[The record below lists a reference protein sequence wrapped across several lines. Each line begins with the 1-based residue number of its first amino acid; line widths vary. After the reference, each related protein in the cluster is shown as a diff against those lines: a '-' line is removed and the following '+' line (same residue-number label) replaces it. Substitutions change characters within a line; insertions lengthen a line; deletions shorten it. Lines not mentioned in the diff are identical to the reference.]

1 MIMWPAKWMYDL
13 MTDCNRFE
21 IDWNLDQNWS
31 WNWKISLQLSGISH
45 SCHHQDLDIDWTLAQ
60 HWSKSWKISL
70 QLSRIAHIC
79 HHQDLDIDWTL
90 AQHWSKSWKIS
101 PNCWESHIC
110 HHQDLDIDWNLAQH
124 WSKSWKISPTV
135 GNLTS
140 VTTIMRSKS
149 QNGVEKCYSKATW
162 ERPIWDAPKA
172 IFAAKMQSAKSL
184 SNYQYST
191 EHCMNSCC
199 QITAQRI

>member
-1 MIMWPAKWMYDL
+1 MSQKGVMIMWRAKWMYDL
-13 MTDCNRFE
+13 VTDC
-21 IDWNLDQNWS
+21 NLDQNWS
-31 WNWKISLQLSGISH
+31 WNWKISFQLSGICH
-45 SCHHQDLDIDWTLAQ
+45 FCHHQDFEIDWTLAQ
-60 HWSKSWKISL
+60 HSSKSWKISL

-79 HHQDLDIDWTL
+79 HHQDLDIDW
-90 AQHWSKSWKIS
+90 
-101 PNCWESHIC
+101 
-110 HHQDLDIDWNLAQH
+110 NLAQH
-124 WSKSWKISPTV
+124 SSKSWKISPTV

-172 IFAAKMQSAKSL
+172 IFAAKMQSANSL
-184 SNYQYST
+184 RNHQYST

-199 QITAQRI
+199 KIAAQRI